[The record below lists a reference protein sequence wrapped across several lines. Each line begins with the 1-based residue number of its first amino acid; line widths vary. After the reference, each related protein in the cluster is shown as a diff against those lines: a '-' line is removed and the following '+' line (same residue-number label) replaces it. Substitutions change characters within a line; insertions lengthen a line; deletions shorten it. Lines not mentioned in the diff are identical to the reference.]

1 MVHSLAFMEEN
12 IRLLAAKPA
21 GECVA
26 ASDPLAFTRIEQEV
40 GGDSSHLKFGHWHC
54 GEFQFI
60 LVHCGRFISEN
71 MSAM

>member
-1 MVHSLAFMEEN
+1 MGGAMVHSLAFMEEN

-40 GGDSSHLKFGHWHC
+40 GGEWRFKSSEVWPLALW
-54 GEFQFI
+54 
-60 LVHCGRFISEN
+60 
-71 MSAM
+71 